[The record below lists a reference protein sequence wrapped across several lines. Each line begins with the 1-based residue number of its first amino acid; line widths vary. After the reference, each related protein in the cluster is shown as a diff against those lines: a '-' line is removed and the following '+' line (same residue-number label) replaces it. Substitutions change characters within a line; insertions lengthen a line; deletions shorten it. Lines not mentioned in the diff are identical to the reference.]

1 MTNETE
7 ATPPS
12 SPGQTSLASHHKP
25 HITWSDTYTKSIHAI
40 DSLSAILPS
49 LLPSSLS
56 FSESPATALLHNS
69 QVSTSVSSFLHRP
82 GSGSA
87 DDPLCAWL
95 YDTFHSSSPELHLVV
110 LRFLPAL
117 TAAYLSRTA
126 LHQPLAGFESVFLA
140 IYSHETTARGGQA
153 ITASIPDM
161 AHRSVYHEA
170 IKQAE
175 AKNGSTELHLAVI
188 SPSLEPHGT
197 VRSTRRAKIVGVAM
211 ELYYNKIYQ
220 IPVESRIE
228 FCHFCKIWSGQDD
241 SDDVNNT
248 EGQDMEET
256 NQEKRRKWRMN
267 MPWEVLQPMLRIL
280 GHCLMGPEKN
290 EELFQAALVACR
302 CMLARA
308 MRDINP
314 KAILAMTSLVELA
327 ERAMDTSV
335 EVVDHTDITMSNVIT
350 I

>member
-1 MTNETE
+1 MTEETE

-12 SPGQTSLASHHKP
+12 SPTQTSLTSHHKP
-25 HITWSDTYTKSIHAI
+25 HITWSDSYTKSIHAI

-49 LLPSSLS
+49 PLPSSLS
-56 FSESPATALLHNS
+56 SSESPATALLHNP
-69 QVSTSVSSFLHRP
+69 QVSASISSLLRRP
-82 GSGSA
+82 GSGVA

-95 YDTFHSSSPELHLVV
+95 YDTFHSSEPQLQLVV

-117 TAAYLSRTA
+117 TAAYLSRAA
-126 LHQPLAGFESVFLA
+126 LHQPLAGFESVLLA

-153 ITASIPDM
+153 VTASIPDM

-170 IKQAE
+170 NKQVE

-197 VRSTRRAKIVGVAM
+197 VRSTRRARIVGVAM
-211 ELYYNKIYQ
+211 ELYYSKIYQ
-220 IPVESRIE
+220 IPVGSRIE

-241 SDDVNNT
+241 SEEVNND
-248 EGQDMEET
+248 EDIEET
-256 NQEKRRKWRMN
+256 NKEKVRKGRMN
-267 MPWEVLQPMLRIL
+267 LPWELLQPMLRIL

-290 EELFQAALVACR
+290 EELFQAALAACR
-302 CMLARA
+302 CMRSRA

-314 KAILAMTSLVELA
+314 KAIMATTSLVKLA
-327 ERAMDTSV
+327 ERAIDTSV
-335 EVVDHTDITMSNVIT
+335 EVVDHTEITMSNVIT